1 MGSVV
6 DFGNAKRTNGN
17 LKSNVCRPP
26 IEVSR
31 INGHSML
38 VEFRKSLFNGE
49 RLHGVLSNLFKYQDY
64 WRMVLVN
71 SSMIEYYDPYFYGY
85 IVYTV
90 YADSVDAGDVLS
102 QAMYLMT
109 MVAYRAESQMKFL
122 KDHSLRELIKP
133 QKLQSIAD
141 SSISFTTVKTLSQ
154 ANILT
159 VYDLV
164 SLTREELCEIPG
176 MTTIEI
182 YKIERALA
190 SVGWFLTTSKIP
202 SC

>member
-133 QKLQSIAD
+133 QKLQSI
-141 SSISFTTVKTLSQ
+141 
-154 ANILT
+154 ILT